1 MYTGEQGFSGGR
13 WGRAG
18 EWCSQ

>member
-1 MYTGEQGFSGGR
+1 VGR

-18 EWCSQ
+18 ERGEGTGRR